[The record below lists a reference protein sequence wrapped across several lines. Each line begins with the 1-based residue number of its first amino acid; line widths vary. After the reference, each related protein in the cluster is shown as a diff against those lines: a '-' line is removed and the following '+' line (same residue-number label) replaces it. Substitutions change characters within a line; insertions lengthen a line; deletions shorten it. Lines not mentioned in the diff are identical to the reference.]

1 MLVAL
6 LVYACANRG
15 YPEGGPKDTTPP
27 EVVAEVPASFTKNFN
42 KKKVDIYFNEF
53 VQLKEINEKFIFS
66 PPLKKNPRVSLRGK
80 YIQVSIGDTLK
91 PNTTYTMD
99 FADAIVDNNEGNPLG
114 FYRYVFSTGN
124 EIDSLE
130 ISGQVV
136 NAESYEPMLNV
147 LVALYENHADSVP
160 LLHLPDYI
168 ARTDSSGNFRFT
180 NLKDAVYRV
189 AAIEDNNKDKKYTP
203 ESEMLEDV
211 IIENKQAI
219 DMSKIYGNILSSNLN
234 VFETIISNNL
244 NMVMKFLT
252 VVSVIIAVP
261 TVVSSFWG
269 MNVPVPFQENPYG
282 FLIVF
287 IISLIIT
294 IMAGLYIN
302 RKENHRKRK

>member
-1 MLVAL
+1 MSRNNQNNFLWSWWGPMLVAL

-147 LVALYENHADSVP
+147 LVAL
-160 LLHLPDYI
+160 
-168 ARTDSSGNFRFT
+168 
-180 NLKDAVYRV
+180 
-189 AAIEDNNKDKKYTP
+189 
-203 ESEMLEDV
+203 
-211 IIENKQAI
+211 
-219 DMSKIYGNILSSNLN
+219 
-234 VFETIISNNL
+234 
-244 NMVMKFLT
+244 
-252 VVSVIIAVP
+252 
-261 TVVSSFWG
+261 
-269 MNVPVPFQENPYG
+269 
-282 FLIVF
+282 
-287 IISLIIT
+287 
-294 IMAGLYIN
+294 
-302 RKENHRKRK
+302 